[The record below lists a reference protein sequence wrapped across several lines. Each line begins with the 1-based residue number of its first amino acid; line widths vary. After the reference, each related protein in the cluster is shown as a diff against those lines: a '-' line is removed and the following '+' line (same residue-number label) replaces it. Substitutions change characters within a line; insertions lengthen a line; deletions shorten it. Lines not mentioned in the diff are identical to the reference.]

1 MIRMTPR
8 TCTSALALASGLVS
22 SMAIAATDPQASAQQ
37 EAGTIVVTGLAQ
49 SINATQNLK
58 RRASVEMDSILADD
72 IASFPETNLAEAIQ
86 RVPGVAITRDAGGE
100 GKQVSLRGFTPDY
113 TLVRLNGMPTL
124 STTSS
129 IDARGG
135 SSNSRSFDFNI
146 FAAELFNRIDVRKSG
161 EASIEEGGI
170 GGTVDLFTA
179 RALDYKTPRLALSA
193 QGFYNSYSKSASP
206 RIAGLASWRNAEGTL
221 GALVSVAY
229 SEREVVEKGFSTVRW
244 GTGGWKTG
252 NVSSSV
258 DSSLVSRLNAGAAN
272 ASALYFPRYLRYDL
286 YDWKQKR
293 LGITTS
299 LQFHPSADLQ
309 FDLDGMFGRLKE
321 TRDEYHLDANAW
333 SSSTGLANTTISS
346 LGVTGNTITSGS
358 FGNVWVRSDTGRYNT
373 TNDYYQLS
381 LTSRA
386 RLTDRLTM
394 DTLVGYNMARM
405 AMSRYEFYYTHGDAT
420 HTSGGTTMSYDFSQ
434 NANLPVINYGIN
446 TSDPSSY
453 IFNLMRLQ
461 RINVVHNNM
470 TGKLNLHYAFNPDL
484 TLHVGGFINRQMIN
498 YTAYAQTDITSGVA
512 NSSPASALTTLPFN
526 YGSGLGVSGLPTG
539 WAAADLDKDIAAMNA
554 NSYSLALDTGAT
566 FRVIETVSGGY
577 GEMEFKGHLF
587 GRDLRGNG
595 GLRIAN
601 THTKSEGFVGGLWVG
616 QSNNYVDFLP
626 SLNAVMSF
634 GRKLQ
639 LRFAADRNLSRPT
652 LGNLS
657 IGGGSVDPN
666 NRIITTG
673 NVNLKPFRADSLSLS
688 AEYYA
693 SPRTMFALTPFF
705 KHIEDLIV
713 SSYVDTTFA
722 ATGLP
727 LSLLNAATTTNSADT
742 VFTLKSYSNAQQANV
757 KGVELTGNV
766 GFDFLPGL
774 LKNTG
779 ILANYTFA
787 DGSATYTNATTGIP
801 FHASLPNLT
810 RHSANVTAYYTD
822 SKVDARVSVS
832 YHGRYLT
839 DLPSANGNDMAGY
852 NASTHVDASLRYN
865 ITKLFAVTLD
875 AVNLTNAADSQFVGN
890 TSDGSNRVY
899 TYLKSGRS
907 FMVGARIGL

>member
-1 MIRMTPR
+1 MIRLPLIG
-8 TCTSALALASGLVS
+8 CTSMLALASALAPTLAV
-22 SMAIAATDPQASAQQ
+22 AAP
-37 EAGTIVVTGLAQ
+37 EAAPEGGDTIVVTGLGQ

-58 RRASVEMDSILADD
+58 RHASVEMDSILADD

-113 TLVRLNGMPTL
+113 TLVRLNGMPAL
-124 STTSS
+124 STANS
-129 IDARGG
+129 IDSRGG
-135 SSNSRSFDFNI
+135 TSNSRSFDFNI

-161 EASIEEGGI
+161 EASVEEGGI
-170 GGTVDLFTA
+170 GGTIDLFTA
-179 RALDYKTPRLALSA
+179 RALDYKAPRFALSA
-193 QGFYNSYSKSASP
+193 QGFYNSYSKTASP
-206 RIAGLASWRNAEGTL
+206 RIAGLASWRNQEGTL

-244 GTGGWKTG
+244 GTGGWNLN

-258 DSSLVSRLNAGAAN
+258 SSALTSRLNAGAAS

-299 LQFHPSADLQ
+299 LQFHPSSDLQ
-309 FDLDGMFGRLKE
+309 FDLDGLYGRLKDQ
-321 TRDEYHLDANAW
+321 RDEYHLDANAW
-333 SSSTGLANTTISS
+333 STSTGLANTTINS
-346 LGVTGNTITSGS
+346 LGVTGNNITSGS
-358 FGNVWVRSDTGRYNT
+358 FSNVWVRSDTGRYDTN
-373 TNDYYQLS
+373 NDYYQLS

-386 RLTDRLTM
+386 RLSDRLTL
-394 DTLVGYNMARM
+394 DTLTGYNLARLTM
-405 AMSRYEFYYTHGDAT
+405 NRYEFYYTHGDST

-434 NANLPVINYGIN
+434 NPDLPVINYGIN
-446 TSDPSSY
+446 VNDPNSY

-461 RINVVHNNM
+461 RINVIHNNM
-470 TGKLNLHYAFNPDL
+470 TGKLNLHYELNPDL
-484 TLHVGGFINRQMIN
+484 TLHFGGFINRQMIN
-498 YTAYAQTDITSGVA
+498 YRAWAQTDETSGVA
-512 NSSPASALTTLPFN
+512 NSSPTAALTTLPFN
-526 YGSGLGVSGLPTG
+526 YASGLGVSGLPAG
-539 WAAADLDKDIAAMNA
+539 WAVADLDKDIAAMNA
-554 NSYSLALDTGAT
+554 NGYSLAIDTGAT

-577 GEMEFKGHLF
+577 GELGFQGSLF
-587 GRDLRGNG
+587 GRDIDGNA

-601 THTKSEGFVGGLWVG
+601 THTKSEGYVGGLWVG
-616 QSNNYVDFLP
+616 QGNSYLDFLP
-626 SLNAVMSF
+626 SLNAVMKF

-639 LRFAADRNLSRPT
+639 LRLAADRNLSRPT
-652 LGNLS
+652 LGDLS

-673 NVNLKPFRADSLSLS
+673 NINLKPFRADSLSLS

-693 SPRTMFALTPFF
+693 SARTMFAITPFF

-713 SSYVDTTFA
+713 SSYYDQPYS

-727 LSLLNAATTTNSADT
+727 LSLLNAATTTNTADT
-742 VFTLKSYSNAQQANV
+742 IFTMKSYSNAQQANV

-779 ILANYTFA
+779 VLANYTLA

-801 FHASLPNLT
+801 FRASLPNLT
-810 RHSANVTAYYTD
+810 RHSANITAYYTD
-822 SKVDARVSVS
+822 KKVDARVSVS

-852 NASTHVDASLRYN
+852 NPSTHVDASLRYN
-865 ITKLFAVTLD
+865 INRLLAVTFD

-890 TSDGSNRVY
+890 AADGSNRVY

>member
-1 MIRMTPR
+1 MVRFTLLG
-8 TCTSALALASGLVS
+8 CTSLLALAAVP
-22 SMAIAATDPQASAQQ
+22 AAAQTTPDDG
-37 EAGTIVVTGLAQ
+37 GTIVVTGLAQ

-124 STTSS
+124 STTTS
-129 IDARGG
+129 IDSRGG
-135 SSNSRSFDFNI
+135 TSNSRSFDFNI

-161 EASIEEGGI
+161 EASVEEGGI
-170 GGTVDLFTA
+170 GGTIDLFTA
-179 RALDYKTPRLALSA
+179 RALDYKAPRLALSA
-193 QGFYNSYSKSASP
+193 QGFYNSYSKNASP
-206 RIAGLASWRNAEGTL
+206 RIAGLASWRNKEGTL

-244 GTGGWKTG
+244 GTGGWKAS
-252 NVSSSV
+252 NISSSI
-258 DSSLVSRLNAGAAN
+258 DPSLASRMTAGAAN
-272 ASALYFPRYLRYDL
+272 SSALYFPRYLRYDL

-293 LGITTS
+293 LGITAS
-299 LQFHPSADLQ
+299 LQFHPSSDLQ
-309 FDLDGMFGRLKE
+309 FDLDGLYGRLKE
-321 TRDEYHLDANAW
+321 QRDEYHLDANAFST
-333 SSSTGLANTTISS
+333 SSGLSNATVNSI
-346 LGVTGNTITSGS
+346 GVTGNTITSGS
-358 FGNVWVRSDTGRYNT
+358 FGNAWVRSDTGRYDS
-373 TNDYYQLS
+373 TNNYYQLS

-386 RLTDRLTM
+386 RLSDKLTM
-394 DTLVGYNMARM
+394 DTLIGYNMAKL
-405 AMSRYEFYYTHGDAT
+405 SVNRYEFYYTHGDAT
-420 HTSGGTTMSYDFSQ
+420 HLTGGTTMSYDFSQ
-434 NANLPVINYGIN
+434 NPNLPVINYGIN

-453 IFNLMRLQ
+453 IFNLLRLQ
-461 RINVVHNNM
+461 RLDVAHDNM
-470 TGKLNLHYAFNPDL
+470 TGKLNLHYTFNPNL
-484 TLHVGGFINRQMIN
+484 TLHFGGFFNRQMIN
-498 YTAYAQTDITSGVA
+498 YKAYAQTDITSNVA
-512 NSSPASALTTLPFN
+512 NSSPSAAMTTLPFN
-526 YGSGLGVSGLPTG
+526 YASGLGVSGLPTG
-539 WAAADLDKDIAAMNA
+539 WAVADLDKDISAMNA
-554 NSYSLALDTGAT
+554 TSYPLAIDTGAT
-566 FRVIETVSGGY
+566 FRVIETVTGGY
-577 GEMEFKGHLF
+577 GEMEFKGQLF
-587 GRDLRGNG
+587 GRDLEGNG

-601 THTKSEGFVGGLWVG
+601 THTKSEGYVGGLWVA
-616 QSNNYVDFLP
+616 QSNTYLDFLP
-626 SLNAVMSF
+626 SLNTVMKF
-634 GRKLQ
+634 GRKFQ
-639 LRFAADRNLSRPT
+639 LRLAADRNLSRPT

-673 NVNLKPFRADSLSLS
+673 NVNLKPFRADSVSFS

-693 SPRTMFALTPFF
+693 SSRTMFAITPFF

-713 SSYVDTTFA
+713 SSYFDQPFS

-742 VFTLKSYSNAQQANV
+742 IFTMKSYSNAQQANV

-779 ILANYTFA
+779 ILANYTLA
-787 DGSATYTNATTGIP
+787 DGNATYTNATTGKL
-801 FHASLPNLT
+801 FNASLPNLT
-810 RHSANVTAYYTD
+810 RHSANITAYYTD
-822 SKVDARVSVS
+822 KKIDARVSVS

-852 NASTHVDASLRYN
+852 NPNTHVDASLRYN
-865 ITKLFAVTLD
+865 ITPLVAVTFD

-890 TSDGSNRVY
+890 VADGSNRVY

-907 FMVGARIGL
+907 FMFGARIGL